1 MLCKRPNRSGRSPT
15 SSLSARPGFSWLTD
29 QQSAAAAGSSAT
41 FTWGSF
47 TTKSYTDLVS
57 DLTPLY
63 ASSIPN
69 RDGWG
74 RDLEFGIA
82 SDLEAPIPIAIRARG
97 ADGTFD
103 SSGYQIGAF
112 VATDYG
118 QDIVGLE
125 ASSSSG
131 PGTEIERLAAG
142 IQSCTFRGLQFLLQS
157 SGFLVE
163 SSCTYQKR
171 LAPLPVG
178 PPLKDELPAAISR
191 RVFERA
197 RE

>member
-1 MLCKRPNRSGRSPT
+1 MLPISRRAKKVGPSSGFTLIELLIVVAIIGIIAAIMIPNLIDALQKAKQKRTVADIKLIGT
-15 SSLSARPGFSWLTD
+15 TWFSWLTD

-118 QDIVGLE
+118 QDIVWAG
-125 ASSSSG
+125 G
-131 PGTEIERLAAG
+131 FFIQWPGN
-142 IQSCTFRGLQFLLQS
+142 
-157 SGFLVE
+157 
-163 SSCTYQKR
+163 
-171 LAPLPVG
+171 
-178 PPLKDELPAAISR
+178 
-191 RVFERA
+191 
-197 RE
+197 